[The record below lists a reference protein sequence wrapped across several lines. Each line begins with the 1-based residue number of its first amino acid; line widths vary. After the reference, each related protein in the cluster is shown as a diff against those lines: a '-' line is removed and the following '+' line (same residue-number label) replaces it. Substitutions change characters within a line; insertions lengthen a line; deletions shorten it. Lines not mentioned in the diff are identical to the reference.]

1 MRDITE
7 RKEAEQKNKRKEGQ
21 LQTIFNEAP
30 DALIVINEDIIRWN
44 PKAEQ
49 ILMVIDRGF
58 RKINCRIDHARKIQ
72 KNLAVGLKIFFKL
85 AKLLLLIKP
94 WKLLR

>member
-1 MRDITE
+1 MQLREGDKITGYKSIMRDITE

-49 ILMVIDRGF
+49 ILDGHR
-58 RKINCRIDHARKIQ
+58 
-72 KNLAVGLKIFFKL
+72 
-85 AKLLLLIKP
+85 
-94 WKLLR
+94 